1 MNTRRK
7 LESTLM
13 PVTIKVTHYQEDG
26 ILVENTKVLYTDGIC
41 NSTSTSKLVGYIQAC
56 HDHGHTVEIIQFD
69 QQYKEVDDL
78 LMDWIVSKM
87 PSPDDHWEA
96 EVNI

>member
-26 ILVENTKVLYTDGIC
+26 MLLEVNKVLYTDGIC
-41 NSTSTSKLVGYIQAC
+41 NSTSTGKLIGYMQAC
-56 HDHGHTVEIIQFD
+56 HDHGHTVEIVKFD
-69 QQYKEVDDL
+69 QKYQ
-78 LMDWIVSKM
+78 
-87 PSPDDHWEA
+87 EA
-96 EVNI
+96 IKWHASF

>member
-1 MNTRRK
+1 MVTRNK
-7 LESTLM
+7 PESTLM

-26 ILVENTKVLYTDGIC
+26 ILVELSKVLFTDGIC
-41 NSTSTSKLVGYIQAC
+41 NSTSTGKLIGYIQAC
-56 HDHGHTVEIIQFD
+56 HDHGHTVEIIEFD

-87 PSPDDHWEA
+87 PLA
-96 EVNI
+96 EESWAKV

>member
-13 PVTIKVTHYQEDG
+13 PVTIKVTCYQEDG
-26 ILVENTKVLYTDGIC
+26 ILVENTKVLYTEGIS
-41 NSTSTSKLVGYIQAC
+41 NSTSTGKLVGYIQAC
-56 HDHGHTVEIIQFD
+56 HDHGHTVEIVKFD
-69 QQYKEVDDL
+69 QKYQEVDDL

-87 PSPDDHWEA
+87 PLA
-96 EVNI
+96 EESWAKVKC